1 MIQSL
6 SALYLMTRY
15 WRSLLPERRHA
26 RATLQEL
33 ANIADFVEKKSSDVP
48 LSKIVLSLG
57 QNFSDFYPTIISWL
71 SKEVCG
77 MVFTYLSG

>member
-1 MIQSL
+1 MKKH
-6 SALYLMTRY
+6 
-15 WRSLLPERRHA
+15 WKFLLPEGRHA

-33 ANIADFVEKKSSDVP
+33 ANIADFLEKKSSDTP
-48 LSKIVLSLG
+48 QTKIVLYLG
-57 QNFSDFYPTIISWL
+57 QEFSNFYPTIISWL